1 MQDRIPKYPG
11 RVKLT
16 PVDEANHLYHM
27 ERADEPLVEG
37 TPINKGTLLKDE
49 TAEILDLSADPTVD
63 EALRKVAIG
72 AVPTLRVTTQT
83 GSTVTATM
91 GSVVKTTLQK
101 DGEWFFYLKPG
112 TWTIRA
118 TLGEMS
124 ETQTLVVTEVKQYT
138 LHLEYTKIYGA
149 EWDGTSSPSWSR
161 TDKAVGFKNPVPYV
175 GEGGKGSS
183 PFDDCYPWSAIRTV
197 TDETLGSYVDRTYN
211 SATMTF
217 DGQMVEIPKFYYKWT
232 RTGNRMKLQIA
243 ERKPEWRDDFLVS
256 PAHADRGD
264 GKGERDVVYI
274 AKHKVALPYNASEF
288 GRARTVAG
296 NVGEGYHLFDFAM
309 YWTIAMLY
317 LVEFAHW
324 NCQLKIGRGCGRDN
338 GSVPV
343 DLDEKAIYHT
353 GTNAAARNEYHYY
366 TKYRDIVGL
375 WSNRLDFIDGIAFNG
390 SSIYCSNTPGKLK
403 IGTSSVTGGTLV
415 GTRASTDG
423 YITKWTNPT
432 AKGYEYALF
441 PAAANG
447 SEGEYICDTHAYGS
461 KACVLLMGGVGSAG
475 TNDGYVTHGLF
486 RLYGAIGPTSS
497 TSNYNRGIR
506 VMKLP

>member
-1 MQDRIPKYPG
+1 MQDRIAKYPG

-16 PVDEANHLYHM
+16 PVDEKNHLYHM
-27 ERADEPLVEG
+27 ERADEPIVAG
-37 TPINKGTLLKDE
+37 TPIGKASLLSDE
-49 TAEILDLSADPTVD
+49 TADILDLSGNPTVD
-63 EALRKVAIG
+63 DALRVVAAG
-72 AVPTLRVTTQT
+72 AVPTLLVTAQK
-83 GSTVTATM
+83 GSTVTATK
-91 GSVVKTTLQK
+91 GSVVRKATEKNGT
-101 DGEWFFYLKPG
+101 WFFYLKPG
-112 TWTIRA
+112 TWTVRA

-124 ETQTLVVTEVKQYT
+124 ETQTLEVTEAKRYT
-138 LHLEYTKIYGA
+138 LLLEYAKIYGA

-161 TDKAVGFKNPVPYV
+161 TDKAAGFKNPTPYV
-175 GEGGKGSS
+175 GAGKTGSS
-183 PFDDCYPWSAIRTV
+183 PFDECYPWSAIRTV
-197 TDETLGSYVDRTYN
+197 TDETLDGFIDNTYTN
-211 SATMTF
+211 AQVVF
-217 DGQMVEIPKFYYKWT
+217 NGQMVEIPKFYYKWT

-274 AKHKVALPYNASEF
+274 AKHKIALPYNASDF
-288 GRARTVAG
+288 TRARDIASHI
-296 NVGEGYHLFDFAM
+296 GEEYSLFDFAM

-324 NCQLKIGRGCGRDN
+324 NCQTKIGRGCGRDG
-338 GSVPV
+338 GSPPV
-343 DLDEKAIYHT
+343 DLDAASLYHT
-353 GTNAAARNEYHYY
+353 GTNATARDEYHYY

-390 SSIYCSNTPGKLK
+390 TSIYCSNKPGALK
-403 IGTSSVTGGTLV
+403 ISASSVTGGTLV

-432 AKGYEYALF
+432 AKGFEYALF

-461 KACVLLMGGVGSAG
+461 KACVLLLGGVGAEA
-475 TNDGYVTHGLF
+475 NDGYVTHGLF
-486 RLYGAIGPTSS
+486 RMYGEISATSS
-497 TSNYNRGIR
+497 SSSYNRGVR
-506 VMKLP
+506 VMRLP